1 LWLLV
6 ESCYYLLFNLGMLFF
21 FEGTVVMQRLQNMKR
36 LRSMR
41 KPPEE
46 IWVHRQNKWEK
57 IMTDDLYPGD
67 IVLLNRVSGKK
78 K

>member
-1 LWLLV
+1 
-6 ESCYYLLFNLGMLFF
+6 
-21 FEGTVVMQRLQNMKR
+21 MKR

-41 KPPEE
+41 KPPEQ
-46 IWVHRQNKWEK
+46 IWVHRSGKWEQ